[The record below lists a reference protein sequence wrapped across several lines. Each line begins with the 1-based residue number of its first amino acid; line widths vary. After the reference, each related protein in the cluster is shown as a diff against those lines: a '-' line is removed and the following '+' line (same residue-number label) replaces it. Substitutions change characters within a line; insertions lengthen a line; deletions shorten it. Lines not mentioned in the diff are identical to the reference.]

1 MLDVD
6 MSVIPKVLNVPEDK
20 IKSKGIKSVKSRVT
34 NLRPYLDK
42 KYQDMTLP
50 EFRDILLTRLFGVDD
65 VAEIKDKEY
74 HVTDT

>member
-6 MSVIPKVLNVPEDK
+6 MSVIPNVLNVPEDK

-42 KYQDMTLP
+42 KYQN
-50 EFRDILLTRLFGVDD
+50 LTVPDSGIF
-65 VAEIKDKEY
+65 Y
-74 HVTDT
+74 

>member
-6 MSVIPKVLNVPEDK
+6 MSVIPNVLNVPEDK

-42 KYQDMTLP
+42 SIKTS
-50 EFRDILLTRLFGVDD
+50 LFLNS
-65 VAEIKDKEY
+65 AIFF
-74 HVTDT
+74 